1 MSNEFAEKRRE
12 PRAPGRGSVRVVWE
26 NAKQYE
32 LEGRL
37 RDYSPSGFRMRH
49 HSHDLTAGQLVD
61 FVHFSGKGRA
71 RVVWTRITG
80 EEVET
85 GFLVVSES

>member
-1 MSNEFAEKRRE
+1 MSNQYQEKRRE
-12 PRAPGRGSVRVVWE
+12 ARAPGRGSVRVNWE

-32 LEGRL
+32 VEGRL

-49 HSHDLTAGQLVD
+49 HSPDLTAGQLVQY
-61 FVHFSGKGRA
+61 VHFSAKGRA

-85 GFLVVSES
+85 GFLVVAEG